1 MPNSY
6 QDSNP
11 FPRGSEWRKWD
22 LHVHAPGGRLND
34 NYGDSD
40 EAWVEF
46 CQVIADSDVEV
57 IGITDYFSLENFFR
71 AKQRFAELQ
80 PESRK
85 VLLPNLEMRLADSV
99 NKDGE
104 QVELH
109 IIMRPDL
116 TEQRASTLLTHLQ
129 TQTNEKDSKRALPAS
144 ELETTKQFEAATVT
158 REVLHD
164 ALAKTFG
171 PEQSEDPSDYLLVVP
186 ANHGGLRCDLG
197 EKRKIEIAAR
207 IDEETH
213 AVFGNENNVEYFGAE
228 RTRGE
233 TRLPPKPVLAG
244 SDAHGFDDLR
254 AWLGRE
260 TNDER
265 GQKTVTWIKA
275 DPNFEGL
282 LQIKA
287 EPRGRVRLGAA
298 EPDAKDP
305 YRVIDSVSFPGS
317 NDFPERIVLNSNLVA
332 VIGPRSSGKSS
343 LLAHISHAIDSDYT
357 VERQEEVEPRPQKPG
372 PAPGVSW
379 MDVVE
384 QGLGASVE
392 WRQPDTVEGRVIY
405 VPQNALYSISQKAD
419 QIAERIEPALRDG
432 DPAFDTAMSQMKS
445 AVDSANEE
453 IELAVADWFEIAAK
467 VDSASAVL
475 RDRGDKEAIE
485 STRKE
490 LGEKIAAKRSE
501 AELSEEDAKN
511 YERVMDELGAA
522 EARLAVI
529 AAESHL
535 LSPHLDGE
543 GADLVASPA
552 PRVEVRITPSPSEL
566 PEALRVAVH
575 EIAKDSESEA
585 VKKVAAA
592 LVDFRRGL
600 DKERESLEASRAKLS
615 EDNKELIERNE
626 ANTEIEELGR
636 SRRRQDELLEQIA
649 ADQKRIT
656 GLLEEARD
664 VSSRLAE
671 VISVRE
677 TAIAEL
683 TKAFEGQE
691 RGQESMTFGVE
702 TGVAPGEIRSLEERF
717 NRNANGPFMSSEE
730 PFEIGRCTADP
741 AAFMAA
747 LREGDQ
753 RLKVSQSPQDV
764 AEAVLGAT
772 PKLLFWAEIE
782 GDRIG
787 GFKSSSMSPGK
798 QALFALELI
807 LGGIEE
813 PWPLLIDQPEDDLD
827 SRSISTQLVS
837 YLTRRKSER
846 QIIMVS
852 HDANLVVGSD
862 AEQVVVANRHGA
874 NTKNAGERT
883 FDYFSGS
890 LEHTRQRRE
899 EEVELECG
907 GIREHACDI
916 LDGGEEAFRKRRR
929 KYKIR

>member
-6 QDSNP
+6 QNSNP

-22 LHVHAPGGRLND
+22 LHVHAPGGKLND

-57 IGITDYFSLENFFR
+57 VGITDYFSLENFFR
-71 AKQRFAELQ
+71 AKERFAELQ
-80 PESRK
+80 PESKK
-85 VLLPNLEMRLADSV
+85 VLLPNLELRLADSV

-109 IIMRPDL
+109 IIMRRSL
-116 TEQRASTLLTHLQ
+116 SEKRASTLLTHLQ
-129 TQTNEKDSKRALPAS
+129 TQTNEKDSKRALPAA
-144 ELETTKQFEAATVT
+144 ELETTKQFEGATVT
-158 REVLHD
+158 REVLHE
-164 ALAKTFG
+164 ALGKTFG
-171 PEQSEDPSDYLLVVP
+171 PEQAEDPVDYLLVVP

-197 EKRKIEIAAR
+197 EKRKVEIAAR

-213 AVFGNENNVEYFGAE
+213 AVFGNENNVEFFGE
-228 RTRGE
+228 QRMRGE

-244 SDAHGFDDLR
+244 SDAHGFDELR

-260 TNDER
+260 AKDER

-282 LQIKA
+282 LQIKS

-305 YRVIDSVSFPGS
+305 YRVIDSVSFAGT
-317 NDFPERIVLNSNLVA
+317 NDFPERIVLNPNLVA

-343 LLAHISHAIDSDYT
+343 FLAHISHAIDPDYT
-357 VERQEEVEPRPQKPG
+357 VARQEEVEPRPEKPG
-372 PAPGVSW
+372 PAPGVTW
-379 MDVVE
+379 ADVAE
-384 QGLGASVE
+384 LGVSVK
-392 WRQPDTVEGRVIY
+392 WRQPDTTEGKVIY

-419 QIAERIEPALRDG
+419 QIAGRIEPALREG
-432 DPAFDTAMSQMKS
+432 DPEFDTAMNQMKS

-453 IELAVADWFEIAAK
+453 IELAIADWFEIANKIDA
-467 VDSASAVL
+467 ASAEL
-475 RDRGDKEAIE
+475 RDRGDREAIE

-501 AELSEEDAKN
+501 AELSEEDAKD

-529 AAESHL
+529 AAETHQLSAHL
-535 LSPHLDGE
+535 EGE
-543 GADLVASPA
+543 AADLIASPA

-566 PEALRVAVH
+566 PESLRVAVL
-575 EIAKDSESEA
+575 EIAKDSEAEA
-585 VKKVAAA
+585 VEKVAAA
-592 LVDFRRGL
+592 LVDYRRAL
-600 DKERESLEASRAKLS
+600 DDEREALETSWANLKG
-615 EDNKELIERNE
+615 DNQELIERNE
-626 ANTEIEELGR
+626 ANTEIEGLGK

-656 GLLEEARD
+656 GLREEARA
-664 VSSRLAE
+664 VSSRLGE
-671 VISVRE
+671 VISARE
-677 TAIAEL
+677 AAITEL
-683 TKAFEGQE
+683 IEAFKVQK

-702 TGVAPGEIRSLEERF
+702 TGFAPGEIGSLEERF
-717 NRNANGPFMSSEE
+717 NRNANGPFMSNEE

-741 AAFMAA
+741 ATFMAA
-747 LREGDQ
+747 VREGGQ
-753 RLKVSQSPQDV
+753 RLKASQDPQDV

-772 PKLLFWAEIE
+772 PKVLFWAEIE

-837 YLTRRKSER
+837 YLIRRKAER

-862 AEQVVVANRHGA
+862 AEQVIVANRHGA

-890 LEHTRQRRE
+890 LEHSRLRRE
-899 EEVELECG
+899 EELELECG

-929 KYKIR
+929 KYKIF

>member
-22 LHVHAPGGRLND
+22 LHVHAPGGKLND

-57 IGITDYFSLENFFR
+57 IGITDYFSLENFFH
-71 AKQRFAELQ
+71 AKQRFTELQ

-85 VLLPNLEMRLADSV
+85 VLLPNLELRLADSV

-109 IIMRPDL
+109 IIMRRDL

-129 TQTNEKDSKRALPAS
+129 TQTNEKDSKRALPAA

-158 REVLHD
+158 REILHK

-171 PEQSEDPSDYLLVVP
+171 PEQAEDPSDYLLVVP

-197 EKRKIEIAAR
+197 EKRKVEIAAR

-213 AVFGNENNVEYFGAE
+213 AVFGNEQNIEFFGKE
-228 RTRGE
+228 RMRGE

-260 TNDER
+260 ADDER

-298 EPDAKDP
+298 EPDVKDP
-305 YRVIDSVSFPGS
+305 YRVINSVSFTET
-317 NDFPERIVLNSNLVA
+317 NDFPERIVLNPNLVA

-343 LLAHISHAIDSDYT
+343 LLAHISHAIDPDYT
-357 VERQEEVEPRPQKPG
+357 VERQEEVEPRPDRPG
-372 PAPGVSW
+372 PASGVSW
-379 MDVVE
+379 ADVT
-384 QGLGASVE
+384 GLGVSVE
-392 WRQPDTVEGRVIY
+392 WRQPDTTEGKVIY

-419 QIAERIEPALRDG
+419 QIAERIEPALREG
-432 DPAFDTAMSQMKS
+432 DPEFDTAMSEMKG

-467 VDSASAVL
+467 IEAASAEL

-501 AELSEEDAKN
+501 AELSEEDAKD

-529 AAESHL
+529 ANETHQLSAHL
-535 LSPHLDGE
+535 GGE
-543 GADLVASPA
+543 GADLVASPE
-552 PRVEVRITPSPSEL
+552 PKVEVRITPSPSEL
-566 PEALRVAVH
+566 PEPLRVVVL
-575 EIAKDSESEA
+575 EIAKDGEA
-585 VKKVAAA
+585 EVVKKVAAA
-592 LVDFRRGL
+592 LVGYQRAL
-600 DKERESLEASRAKLS
+600 DNEHAALEASRAKLR

-636 SRRRQDELLEQIA
+636 SRRRQDELLEQIG
-649 ADQKRIT
+649 ADEKRIA
-656 GLLEEARD
+656 GLREEAGA
-664 VSSRLAE
+664 VGSRLAE
-671 VISVRE
+671 VISGRE
-677 TAIAEL
+677 AANAEL
-683 TKAFEGQE
+683 TKAFEARD

-702 TGVAPGEIRSLEERF
+702 TGFAPGEVRSLEECF

-730 PFEIGRCTADP
+730 PFEIGRCTAEP
-741 AAFMAA
+741 TAFMAA

-753 RLKVSQSPQDV
+753 RLKANQDPQDV
-764 AEAVLGAT
+764 AEVVLAAT
-772 PKLLFWAEIE
+772 PKLLFWADIE

-807 LGGIEE
+807 LGGSEE

-852 HDANLVVGSD
+852 HDANLVVGAD
-862 AEQVVVANRHGA
+862 AEQVIVANRHGA
-874 NTKNAGERT
+874 NTKNADERT

-890 LEHTRQRRE
+890 LEHTRARRE
-899 EEVELECG
+899 EELELECG

-929 KYKIR
+929 KYKIF